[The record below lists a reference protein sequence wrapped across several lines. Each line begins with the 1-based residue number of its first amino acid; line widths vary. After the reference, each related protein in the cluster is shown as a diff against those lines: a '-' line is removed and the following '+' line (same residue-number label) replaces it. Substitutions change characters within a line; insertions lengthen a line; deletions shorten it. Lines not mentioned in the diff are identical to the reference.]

1 MGHSQDG
8 GCELRWAAGQLEDS
22 WGPAVG
28 EHPASSREDC
38 GPRQPLPLLFPLV
51 PSPSPAGRSARLHNS
66 STKAATCP
74 CHQVQGVSQKPV
86 SRTRDPWG
94 LPHQPAMGTW
104 PSESPGRIPQP
115 CVPSMLGILLL
126 LAASLSAQ
134 NSSWDRPSCTEGVVS
149 VPRGQR
155 AVMACNMSNAFT
167 NISIRLHA
175 HGKTVTIFEK
185 RPPGRF
191 SRDGWTLQVHGGQAQ
206 LVITAAQDA
215 HAGQYEW
222 RLRGL
227 QRTTRATY
235 LNVSGTASQVP
246 GSERLQARSQA
257 TPQSMV
263 GALVAVLL
271 LILAVG
277 SLGWCWRRRSPKC
290 VQVARTEQAVHALE
304 AVLLPLSTSRT
315 KQKAVLLSQHI
326 VDKPDHGQQS
336 SSERS

>member
-1 MGHSQDG
+1 
-8 GCELRWAAGQLEDS
+8 
-22 WGPAVG
+22 
-28 EHPASSREDC
+28 
-38 GPRQPLPLLFPLV
+38 
-51 PSPSPAGRSARLHNS
+51 
-66 STKAATCP
+66 
-74 CHQVQGVSQKPV
+74 
-86 SRTRDPWG
+86 
-94 LPHQPAMGTW
+94 MGTW

-155 AVMACNMSNAFT
+155 AVMACNMSNAFSD
-167 NISIRLHA
+167 ISIRLRA

-257 TPQSMV
+257 TRP
-263 GALVAVLL
+263 
-271 LILAVG
+271 
-277 SLGWCWRRRSPKC
+277 SPWWG
-290 VQVARTEQAVHALE
+290 RW
-304 AVLLPLSTSRT
+304 
-315 KQKAVLLSQHI
+315 LLSF
-326 VDKPDHGQQS
+326 S
-336 SSERS
+336 